1 MTPDLAR
8 DFAALA
14 ECLRLVAGGLERM
27 AASAAQP
34 APLPPA
40 APPATPDPPPAAPD
54 KRPSADTRAT
64 AEGPRWT
71 AERIALLTARL
82 TGSNTKRPSWNVL
95 SAELSALPGPFVS
108 FQHARDW
115 WAKVGAA
122 RAARAAAPVPPA
134 AEPAP
139 TIEATS
145 PADASPPEPAP
156 EPAPPAPQATPPAT
170 PRAAPPP
177 VARTRLV
184 RLPTAEDEARQAAA
198 DALVCRAD
206 SEVIRSWG
214 KAHGVP
220 LLDRGRLGALA
231 VQQVNAVRKQH
242 GLPPF
247 VLVSAPIGVIP
258 AAELDRMRNAAD
270 VGATSR
276 TGYDAGAPAQR

>member
-8 DFAALA
+8 DFARLA
-14 ECLRLVAGGLERM
+14 ECLRLVAGGLERL
-27 AASAAQP
+27 AASPAQP
-34 APLPPA
+34 APAPTPA
-40 APPATPDPPPAAPD
+40 PTAAPDPPPAVPTAAPAAPE
-54 KRPSADTRAT
+54 RRASADTRAT

-71 AERIALLTARL
+71 AERIALITARL

-115 WAKVGAA
+115 WAKVGAG
-122 RAARAAAPVPPA
+122 RAARATAPAPLAPEPSPPA
-134 AEPAP
+134 E
-139 TIEATS
+139 
-145 PADASPPEPAP
+145 DSPPEP
-156 EPAPPAPQATPPAT
+156 TPPARPAART
-170 PRAAPPP
+170 APPP
-177 VARTRLV
+177 ATRTRLV
-184 RLPTAEDEARQAAA
+184 RLPSAEDEARQAAA

-220 LLDRGRLGALA
+220 LLDRGRLSGLA
-231 VQQVNAVRKQH
+231 VQQVNAARAQH

-270 VGATSR
+270 VWAKSR
-276 TGYDAGAPAQR
+276 SGYDAGGPARR